1 MKTNPATP
9 NAITVPLRRFFH
21 MVNIEHYITSLTELL
36 CQRFGT
42 RLLYIGL
49 QGSYLRG
56 EATDRS
62 DIDMMVIIDSLS
74 MADLNIY
81 RDTISSLPHFE
92 QSCGFICSKEDL
104 AKWNPLEICHLLH
117 STKDYYG
124 KLRTLVP
131 VFTEHDIRNF
141 VKLSVGNLYHEIC
154 HRYIHAGTEASKAR
168 LPGTFK
174 GVFFIL
180 QNLHYLTHGEFIGT
194 KAELV
199 QLLSGKDQAVLE
211 HSIAMN
217 QGAEFDFE
225 ESFQLL
231 FTWCQETLQ
240 SI

>member
-1 MKTNPATP
+1 
-9 NAITVPLRRFFH
+9 
-21 MVNIEHYITSLTELL
+21 MVNIEHYISTLL
-36 CQRFGT
+36 DLLRQQFGS
-42 RLLYIGL
+42 RLQYLGL
-49 QGSYLRG
+49 QGSYLRN
-56 EATDRS
+56 EATENS
-62 DIDMMVIIDSLS
+62 DIDIMVILDSLDPS
-74 MADLNIY
+74 DLAAY
-81 RDTISSLPHFE
+81 RSVIASVDHFDK
-92 QSCGFICSKEDL
+92 SCGFICSKEDL

-154 HRYIHAGTEASKAR
+154 HRYIHACTEASKAR